1 MINKEKIINALKRRE
16 YLSITDLVRITKLKR
31 CQVRTAITFLLGSN
45 RIKERQIGTAKIYTL
60 K

>member
-1 MINKEKIINALKRRE
+1 MINKEKIINALKRGE

-45 RIKERQIGTAKIYTL
+45 RIKERQIGMAKIYTL